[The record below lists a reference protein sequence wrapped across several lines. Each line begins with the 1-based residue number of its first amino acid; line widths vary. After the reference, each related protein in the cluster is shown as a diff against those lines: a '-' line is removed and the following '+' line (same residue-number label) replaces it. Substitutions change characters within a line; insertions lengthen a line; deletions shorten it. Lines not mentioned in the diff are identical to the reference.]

1 MIYYVG
7 FEVTVRF
14 NLDNMVGFGV
24 RIKHSGTAT
33 G

>member
-24 RIKHSGTAT
+24 RIKRSGTAT